1 MLIQLTIVLAAS
13 ALVTEPAVP
22 TPVPAPLEYTEVVPV
37 EGAPAAEL
45 YNRAMAWFV
54 SSFVDS
60 KQVLEVQNRE
70 EGLLIG
76 KGTIGFEP
84 PSILSSNNI
93 RGAITFTVS
102 IMVKDGRYKYALT
115 DFRHNGTR
123 TSNWVAMDFGVI
135 TTSPVAP
142 PVPDTTKG
150 MREKDWKA
158 MQQIATRHAKQLVV
172 TLREAMTKP
181 VGGAVAW

>member
-1 MLIQLTIVLAAS
+1 VLVQLTIALAAS
-13 ALVTEPAVP
+13 ALAAEPVVP
-22 TPVPAPLEYTEVVPV
+22 TPVPAPIEYTEVVPV
-37 EGAPAAEL
+37 EGASAAEL

-76 KGTIGFEP
+76 KGTIGYEP
-84 PSILSSNNI
+84 PAMLASNLV
-93 RGAITFTVS
+93 RDVITFTVTV
-102 IMVKDGRYKYALT
+102 MVKDGRYKYTLA
-115 DFRHNGTR
+115 DFRHSGTR
-123 TSNWVAMDFGVI
+123 SQGYGPLDFGVI
-135 TTSPVAP
+135 TTSAAAP
-142 PVPDTTKG
+142 PVPGTTKG

-181 VGGAVAW
+181 VGGVAAW